1 MHISRIHAATARP
14 IAPVL
19 LAALVTVAGCAVA
32 AFFGAT
38 ARSDV
43 APQVSIA
50 DQRSI
55 FAGWALQLT
64 RGPDAARRDEAALTN
79 RANVIHVAIP
89 VPRLPIAAQ
98 WARIMA
104 SDPGGLFASPCR
116 GDAEL
121 CATPLRSLFEELR
134 ARYDGRTGPSTALI
148 DEINRRVNASVRY
161 RDDLVLYGVED
172 YWASP
177 EETARRG
184 AGDCEDIAIVK
195 MWMLA
200 AFGVAPSSMRV
211 TVVRDARTNRG
222 HAVLKIAAGDARLVL
237 DNLVDEVKLDSAVP
251 WYRPVYAVSVDG
263 SFMFGTMPAP
273 QLAMI
278 SAGEVGARLAQRG
291 ALPVR

>member
-1 MHISRIHAATARP
+1 MHISRIHAAAARP
-14 IAPVL
+14 IVPVL

-38 ARSDV
+38 ARPDV

-55 FAGWALQLT
+55 FADLTLRLT

-79 RANVIHVAIP
+79 RANVIDVAIP
-89 VPRLPIAAQ
+89 VPHLPIAAQ
-98 WARIMA
+98 WARVMA

-134 ARYDGRTGPSTALI
+134 ARHDGRADATAALI
-148 DEINRRVNASVRY
+148 DDINRRVNASVRY

-177 EETARRG
+177 QETARRG

-222 HAVLKIAAGDARLVL
+222 HAVLKVVAGDTRLVL
-237 DNLVDEVKLDSAVP
+237 DNLVDEVKPDGAVP

-278 SAGEVGARLAQRG
+278 TAGERDARPMPRG
-291 ALPVR
+291 SLPR